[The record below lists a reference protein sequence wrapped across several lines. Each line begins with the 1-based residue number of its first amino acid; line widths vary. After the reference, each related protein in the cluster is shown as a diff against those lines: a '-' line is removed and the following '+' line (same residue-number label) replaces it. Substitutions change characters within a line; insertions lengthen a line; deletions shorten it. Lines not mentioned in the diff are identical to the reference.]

1 VEHFLFEL
9 TVAVLALVALAAN
22 VIMLWRIFAVLRALT
37 RTAEATRQ
45 RIEPILQETQD
56 LLRETREA
64 LSVVLARTQASVN
77 ALTTAAEEIT
87 DMAREQA
94 IEVRA
99 LGRDSVLAARNQVER
114 LDELV
119 ARAVARVDYTV
130 ATIQKQVLEPVHEL
144 HCLRV
149 AVRRALQVLFARKRR
164 DIDQVYQEEELFI

>member
-22 VIMLWRIFAVLRALT
+22 VIILWRILGALRALT
-37 RTAEATRQ
+37 LTAEATRQ
-45 RIEPILQETQD
+45 RIEPILQEAQD
-56 LLRETREA
+56 VLSETKRG
-64 LSVVLARTQASVN
+64 LSVVLTHTQASVL
-77 ALTTAAEEIT
+77 AVTAAAEQIT

-119 ARAVARVDYTV
+119 ARTMTRVDHTV
-130 ATIQKQVLEPVHEL
+130 AIIQNQVLEPVREF
-144 HCLRV
+144 HCLMV
-149 AVRRALQVLFARKRR
+149 AMRRALQVLFARKRKHVH
-164 DIDQVYQEEELFI
+164 QVYQDEEMFI